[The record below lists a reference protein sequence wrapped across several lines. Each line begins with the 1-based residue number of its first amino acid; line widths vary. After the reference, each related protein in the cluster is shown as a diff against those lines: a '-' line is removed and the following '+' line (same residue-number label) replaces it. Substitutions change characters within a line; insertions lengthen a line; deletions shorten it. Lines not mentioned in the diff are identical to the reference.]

1 MTYTI
6 KGKTTDWEL
15 VIGLEVHCQIISNS
29 KVFSGASATFGAEQN
44 THVSFVDAAFPGM
57 LPVVNEKC
65 IEQCVKTGLGLNA
78 IINKY
83 SRFDRKNYFY
93 ADLPQ
98 GYQISQLYHPIVGE
112 GYIEVTTDEGT
123 RKIGVERLHLEQ
135 DAGKSIHDMS
145 PTKSFIDL
153 NRAGVGLMEI
163 VSKPD
168 MHSPAEAGEYLR
180 QLRAIVRALG
190 TCDGNMDEGS
200 MRCDV
205 NISVRPVGS
214 SELRQRVEVKNVNS
228 VRFVMQAIEIEA
240 NRQIDLYE
248 AGQTFTQETRLFD
261 SVNLE
266 TRPMRSK
273 ENANDYRYF
282 PDPDLLPVILT
293 DEYIENIKNNLPEL
307 PAAKKKRY
315 IEELGLTPYDAGVLI
330 ADKETALYFETA
342 CAKQDPKKVANWIM
356 GDLFAYL
363 NKANKSITESP
374 VSAENLG
381 DLVGL
386 IADGTISGKIAKE
399 VFEIMTE
406 TGKAPALIVEEKG
419 LKQVSDTGAIESLIS
434 QILADNQDKV
444 AEIKA
449 GKDKLKG
456 WFVGQI
462 MKASQGKVN
471 PALANQLLDKK
482 LAE

>member
-1 MTYTI
+1 MYTI

-15 VIGLEVHCQIISNS
+15 VIGLEVHCEILSNA
-29 KVFSGASATFGAEQN
+29 KVFSGASAVFGGEQN
-44 THVSFVDAAFPGM
+44 THVSFIDAGFPGM
-57 LPVVNEKC
+57 LPKVNEKC

-78 IINKY
+78 QINKY

-112 GYIEVTTDEGT
+112 GFIEVTTSEGT

-145 PTKSFIDL
+145 PTKTFIDL

-168 MHSPAEAGEYLR
+168 MRSPEEAGEYLR

-205 NISVRPVGS
+205 NVSVRPVG
-214 SELRQRVEVKNVNS
+214 EEGFRTRTETKNVNS
-228 VRFVMQAIEIEA
+228 VRFVMHAIEVEA
-240 NRQIDLYE
+240 NRQVEIYE
-248 AGQTFTQETRLFD
+248 NGGTVKQETRLYD
-261 SVNLE
+261 SDNGE
-266 TRPMRSK
+266 TRPMRGK

-282 PDPDLLPVILT
+282 PDPDLLPVVLT
-293 DEYIENIKNNLPEL
+293 DEYIENIRKNLPEL
-307 PAAKKKRY
+307 PEAKKARY
-315 IEELGLTPYDAGVLI
+315 VAELGLTPYDASVLT
-330 ADKETALYFETA
+330 ADRETSAYFETA
-342 CAKQDPKKVANWIM
+342 AKGQDAKKVANWVM

-363 NKANKSITESP
+363 NKECLSISKSP

-381 DLVGL
+381 ALVGL
-386 IADGTISGKIAKE
+386 IANNTISGKIAKD
-399 VFEIMTE
+399 VFQFMVE
-406 TGKAPALIVEEKG
+406 TGKDPATIVEEKG
-419 LKQVSDTGAIESLIS
+419 LKQNTDTSEIEKIVDEV
-434 QILADNQDKV
+434 LAANPAQV

-456 WFVGQI
+456 WLVGQI
-462 MKASQGKVN
+462 MKASQGKAN
-471 PALANQLLDKK
+471 PALANQILNQK
-482 LAE
+482 LGG

>member
-1 MTYTI
+1 MYTI
-6 KGKTTDWEL
+6 QGKNNDWEL
-15 VIGLEVHCQIISNS
+15 VIGLEVHCEILSNA
-29 KVFSGASATFGAEQN
+29 KVFSGASAVFGGEQN
-44 THVSFVDAAFPGM
+44 THVSFIDAGFPGM
-57 LPVVNEKC
+57 LPKVNEKC

-78 IINKY
+78 KINKY

-112 GYIEVTTDEGT
+112 GFIEVTTSEGT

-145 PTKSFIDL
+145 PSKTFIDL

-168 MHSPAEAGEYLR
+168 MRSPEEAGEYLR

-205 NISVRPVGS
+205 NVSVRPVG
-214 SELRQRVEVKNVNS
+214 ETGFRTRTETKNVNS
-228 VRFVMQAIEIEA
+228 VRFVMHAIEVEA
-240 NRQIDLYE
+240 RRQVEIYDN
-248 AGQTFTQETRLFD
+248 GGTVKQETRLYD
-261 SVNLE
+261 SDNGE
-266 TRPMRSK
+266 TRSMRGK

-282 PDPDLLPVILT
+282 PDPDLLPVVLT
-293 DEYIENIKNNLPEL
+293 DEYIDNIRKNLPEL
-307 PAAKKKRY
+307 PEAKKARY
-315 IEELGLTPYDAGVLI
+315 VAELGLTPYDASVLT
-330 ADKETALYFETA
+330 ADKETSAYFETA
-342 CAKQDPKKVANWIM
+342 AKGQDAKKVANWVM

-363 NKANKSITESP
+363 NKECLPITKSP

-381 DLVGL
+381 ALVGL
-386 IADGTISGKIAKE
+386 IANNTISGKIAKD
-399 VFEIMTE
+399 VFQFMIE
-406 TGKAPALIVEEKG
+406 TGKDPATIVEEKG
-419 LKQVSDTGAIESLIS
+419 LKQNTDTGAIEKIVDEV
-434 QILADNQDKV
+434 LAANPAQV

-456 WFVGQI
+456 WLVGQI
-462 MKASQGKVN
+462 MKASQGKAN
-471 PALANQLLDKK
+471 PALANQILNKK
-482 LAE
+482 LGN

>member
-1 MTYTI
+1 MYTI
-6 KGKTTDWEL
+6 QGKNNDWEL
-15 VIGLEVHCQIISNS
+15 VIGLEVHCEILSNA
-29 KVFSGASATFGAEQN
+29 KVFSGASAVFGGEQN
-44 THVSFVDAAFPGM
+44 THVSFIDAGFPGM
-57 LPVVNEKC
+57 LPKVNEKC

-78 IINKY
+78 KINKY

-112 GYIEVTTDEGT
+112 GFIEVTTSEGT

-145 PTKSFIDL
+145 PTKTFIDL

-168 MHSPAEAGEYLR
+168 MRSPEEAGEYLR

-205 NISVRPVGS
+205 NVSVRPVG
-214 SELRQRVEVKNVNS
+214 EEGFRTRTETKNVNS
-228 VRFVMQAIEIEA
+228 VRFVMHAIEVEA
-240 NRQIDLYE
+240 KRQVEIYDN
-248 AGQTFTQETRLFD
+248 GGTVKQETRLYD
-261 SVNLE
+261 SDNGE
-266 TRPMRSK
+266 TRSMRGK

-282 PDPDLLPVILT
+282 PDPDLLPVVLT
-293 DEYIENIKNNLPEL
+293 DEYIENIRKNLPEL
-307 PAAKKKRY
+307 PEAKKARY
-315 IEELGLTPYDAGVLI
+315 IAELGLTPYDASVLT
-330 ADKETALYFETA
+330 ADKETSLYFETA
-342 CAKQDPKKVANWIM
+342 AKGQDAKKVANWVM

-363 NKANKSITESP
+363 NKECLPISKSP

-381 DLVGL
+381 ALVGL
-386 IADGTISGKIAKE
+386 IADNTISGKIAKD
-399 VFEIMTE
+399 VFQFMIE
-406 TGKAPALIVEEKG
+406 TGKDPTSIVEEKG
-419 LKQVSDTGAIESLIS
+419 LKQTTDTSAIEKIVDEV
-434 QILADNQDKV
+434 LAANPEQV

-456 WFVGQI
+456 WLVGQI
-462 MKASQGKVN
+462 MKASQGKAN
-471 PALANQLLDKK
+471 PALANQILNKK
-482 LAE
+482 LGN

>member
-1 MTYTI
+1 MYTI
-6 KGKTTDWEL
+6 KGKTTDWE
-15 VIGLEVHCQIISNS
+15 VMIGLEVHCEILSNA
-29 KVFSGASATFGAEQN
+29 KVFSGASAVFGGEQN
-44 THVSFVDAAFPGM
+44 THVSFIDAGFPGM
-57 LPVVNEKC
+57 LPKVNEKC

-78 IINKY
+78 QINKY

-112 GYIEVTTDEGT
+112 GFIEVTTSEGT

-145 PTKSFIDL
+145 PSKTFVDL

-168 MHSPAEAGEYLR
+168 MRSPEEAGEYLR

-205 NISVRPVGS
+205 NVSVRPVG
-214 SELRQRVEVKNVNS
+214 ETGFRTRTETKNVNS
-228 VRFVMQAIEIEA
+228 VRFVMHAIEIEA
-240 NRQIDLYE
+240 NRQVEIYE
-248 AGQTFTQETRLFD
+248 NGGTVKQETRLYD
-261 SVNLE
+261 SDNGE
-266 TRPMRSK
+266 TRPMRGK

-282 PDPDLLPVILT
+282 PDPDLLPVVLT
-293 DEYIENIKNNLPEL
+293 DEYIENIRKNLPEL
-307 PAAKKKRY
+307 PEVKKARY
-315 IEELGLTPYDAGVLI
+315 IAELGLTPYDASVLTADMEI
-330 ADKETALYFETA
+330 ATYFETA
-342 CAKQDPKKVANWIM
+342 AKGQDAKKVANWVM

-363 NKANKSITESP
+363 NKECLPISKSP

-381 DLVGL
+381 ALVGL
-386 IADGTISGKIAKE
+386 IANNTISGKIAKD
-399 VFEIMTE
+399 VFQFMIE
-406 TGKAPALIVEEKG
+406 TGKDPATIVEEKG
-419 LKQVSDTGAIESLIS
+419 LKQNTDTGAIEKIVDEV
-434 QILADNQDKV
+434 LAANPEQV

-456 WFVGQI
+456 WLVGQI
-462 MKASQGKVN
+462 MKASQGKAN
-471 PALANQLLDKK
+471 PALANQILNKK
-482 LAE
+482 LAG